1 MALPERGFQLGILP
15 ERKIDKRALVTSY
28 GLITFVLILLINL
41 SLLLP
46 EKLQLKQY
54 HVTELIPMPAL
65 KPMPEPVKRTQI
77 KAKLLP
83 AVKLPV
89 FEQPKLVVPRE
100 ARREAPQPVDA
111 PKVVVNQFAAPQLR
125 LVSGGARPQ
134 LVHTGDFGG
143 SSQTP
148 TVNAAVQKVQTG
160 GFGDPNGLKGT
171 GKEGAKL
178 YAAAAGGFDMPVGA
192 GQGNG
197 SGGAKGIKGTVA
209 SADFGN
215 GIASGGNGDGRSNG
229 RGSGISTGGF
239 GSEQVV
245 HGGPKIQTADTGPA
259 TTAVEITV
267 KPKPVYTVESRNLKV
282 AAAVVVSLSAA
293 EQEAATSQPSAQTAQ
308 PTQQAGPAQAS
319 QPAPAA
325 QPATLAA
332 PTTMDQV
339 VDRFIEREHGLMKML
354 ANRTPVV
361 ETYLQNLTADP
372 QLGPIPSADH
382 YFLGRMDMGESV
394 DRKDYLK
401 EQDKGMQTRLMGGF
415 QKLFKVQ
422 YQPMGFS
429 WMVYAD
435 RTDFDREHYDFH
447 YVRREFL
454 GDVRCLVFDITPKKS
469 AGKGRFLGR
478 VWIEDQDYNIVRL
491 NGTYA
496 PAPRNSYFFHMDSWR
511 LNLIPGYWV
520 PSYIYSEEGDF
531 SAGVKNKTAFK
542 AQTRIWGYDLKKGG
556 KDDELTQIR
565 VDSVK
570 DESAAA
576 QDASPLQ
583 AERVWQQQAED
594 NVIERLTSAG
604 LVAPEGDVDRILQ
617 TLVNNMEGRTNI
629 ACPRPVRTRVLLT
642 APLETFSVGN
652 TIVIS
657 RGLIDVLPDE
667 ASLAA
672 VLSHE
677 LAHIV
682 LGHNLGS
689 KFAFNDR
696 MLFSDDSTYNNL
708 GFKHIPEEETAA
720 DKKAVDLLNNSPYAQ
735 KLDNVGLFLKA
746 LQTRAPQIN
755 ALLTTH

>member
-1 MALPERGFQLGILP
+1 MRTWNWMFTAALL
-15 ERKIDKRALVTSY
+15 
-28 GLITFVLILLINL
+28 
-41 SLLLP
+41 
-46 EKLQLKQY
+46 
-54 HVTELIPMPAL
+54 
-65 KPMPEPVKRTQI
+65 
-77 KAKLLP
+77 
-83 AVKLPV
+83 
-89 FEQPKLVVPRE
+89 
-100 ARREAPQPVDA
+100 
-111 PKVVVNQFAAPQLR
+111 
-125 LVSGGARPQ
+125 
-134 LVHTGDFGG
+134 
-143 SSQTP
+143 
-148 TVNAAVQKVQTG
+148 
-160 GFGDPNGLKGT
+160 
-171 GKEGAKL
+171 
-178 YAAAAGGFDMPVGA
+178 
-192 GQGNG
+192 
-197 SGGAKGIKGTVA
+197 
-209 SADFGN
+209 
-215 GIASGGNGDGRSNG
+215 
-229 RGSGISTGGF
+229 
-239 GSEQVV
+239 
-245 HGGPKIQTADTGPA
+245 
-259 TTAVEITV
+259 
-267 KPKPVYTVESRNLKV
+267 
-282 AAAVVVSLSAA
+282 VSLSAA
-293 EQEAATSQPSAQTAQ
+293 AQQAATSQPSAQT
-308 PTQQAGPAQAS
+308 PQQSGAAPAS
-319 QPAPAA
+319 QPVPVA
-325 QPATLAA
+325 QPATFTA

-354 ANRTPVV
+354 TNRTPVV

-401 EQDKGMQTRLMGGF
+401 EQDRGMQTRLMGGF

-435 RTDFDREHYDFH
+435 RSDFDREHYDFH

-478 VWIEDQDYNIVRL
+478 VWVEDQDYNIVRL
-491 NGTYA
+491 NGTYV
-496 PAPRNSYFFHMDSWR
+496 PAPRNSFFFHMDSWR

-542 AQTRIWGYDLKKGG
+542 AQTRIWGYDLKKNG

-570 DESAAA
+570 DDSAAA

-594 NVIERLTSAG
+594 NVVERLTSAG
-604 LVAPEGDVDRILQ
+604 LLAPEGDVDRILQ
-617 TLVNNMEGRTNI
+617 TVVNNLEVTNNI
-629 ACPRPVRTRVLLT
+629 DLPRPVRTRVLLT

-696 MLFSDDSTYNNL
+696 MLFNDDSTYQNL
-708 GFKHIPEEETAA
+708 GFKHIPEEEQAA
-720 DKKAVDLLNNSPYAQ
+720 DKKAVDLLKNSPYAQ
-735 KLDNVGLFLKA
+735 KLDNVGLFLKV
-746 LQTRAPQIN
+746 LQTRGLQLN
-755 ALLTTH
+755 ALLTTHLGNPLAEHGTVNRLSVLATQGPALDMNKLDQIAALPLGGRIKINPWDDKAEMVKTAPVAITSARDKMPFEVTPFYPRLARYGSSNTPGTPSTPTTTAANPGN